1 MPEVRYSDA
10 MGGSALSRG
19 SSRLR
24 IGLVLA
30 TCLALAAC
38 ASAPHVTAI
47 QQAPIAAPPRSIAF
61 EQDALPFGIT
71 PAAVAGAAAR
81 AGFVLHDT
89 HPQYRLAL
97 AAAAGSSGAGSYV
110 PPASGDGRADWLQR
124 PDHSLRAR
132 FAGGRVLRVTAVL
145 VDTSSNR
152 EVWRG
157 VGLQRT
163 ADPKA
168 TASELVDAVL
178 AKLPH
183 G

>member
-1 MPEVRYSDA
+1 MR
-10 MGGSALSRG
+10 RG
-19 SSRLR
+19 SSRRR
-24 IGLVLA
+24 IGSGLA
-30 TCLALAAC
+30 ACFALAGC

-71 PAAVAGAAAR
+71 SAAVAGAAAR
-81 AGFVLHDT
+81 AGFVLSDAG
-89 HPQYRLAL
+89 PQYRLAL
-97 AAAAGSSGAGSYV
+97 TAAAGSSRAGSYV

-124 PDHSLRAR
+124 PDRSLRAR
-132 FAGGRVLRVTAVL
+132 FAGGHVLRVTAVL

-157 VGLQRT
+157 TGLQRT

-168 TASELVDAVL
+168 AAPELVDQVL

-183 G
+183 R

>member
-1 MPEVRYSDA
+1 LA
-10 MGGSALSRG
+10 ACC
-19 SSRLR
+19 
-24 IGLVLA
+24 VLA
-30 TCLALAAC
+30 GC
-38 ASAPHVTAI
+38 ASAPHITAV

-81 AGFVLHDT
+81 AGFVLNDAK
-89 HPQYRLAL
+89 PQYRLAL
-97 AAAAGSSGAGSYV
+97 TAAAGSSRAGSYV
-110 PPASGDGRADWLQR
+110 PPASGDGRTDWLQR
-124 PDHSLRAR
+124 PDRSLRAR

-145 VDTSSNR
+145 VDTSSDR

-157 VGLQRT
+157 TGLQRT

-168 TASELVDAVL
+168 TAPELVDQVL

-183 G
+183 D